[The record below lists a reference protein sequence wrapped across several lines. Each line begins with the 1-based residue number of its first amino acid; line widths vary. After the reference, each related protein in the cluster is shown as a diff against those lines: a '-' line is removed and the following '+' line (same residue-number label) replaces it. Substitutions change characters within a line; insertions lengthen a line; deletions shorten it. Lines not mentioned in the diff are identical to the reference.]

1 MTDSRCNSFSKSIK
15 IHAPLSRGSV
25 ELCRI
30 LNNHSRAFCVGLHQ
44 PINGFWRRNFVQPR
58 SEASRAANL
67 SRMADYA
74 LRGTWAD
81 RPTSLWKHRRLI
93 GKTRAHFYI
102 LRDHLKHNQINSELK
117 QNVKS
122 YYRGPKWIVGDDLG
136 RLPESLQ
143 GNYQVLFSEII
154 NEVRLRGVMI
164 NDIITN

>member
-1 MTDSRCNSFSKSIK
+1 
-15 IHAPLSRGSV
+15 
-25 ELCRI
+25 
-30 LNNHSRAFCVGLHQ
+30 
-44 PINGFWRRNFVQPR
+44 
-58 SEASRAANL
+58 
-67 SRMADYA
+67 MADYA
-74 LRGTWAD
+74 LRGTWAG

-102 LRDHLKHNQINSELK
+102 LRDHLKHNQINSEHK

-122 YYRGPKWIVGDDLG
+122 YYRGPKWIVEDDLG